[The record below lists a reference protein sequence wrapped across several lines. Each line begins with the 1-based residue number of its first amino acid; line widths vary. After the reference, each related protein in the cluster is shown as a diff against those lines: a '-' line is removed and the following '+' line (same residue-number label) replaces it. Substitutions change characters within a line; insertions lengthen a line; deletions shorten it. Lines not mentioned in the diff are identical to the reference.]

1 MRSFKLALG
10 VNTTGDPSASVA
22 TTGSRRGGSVS
33 STSSVAGS
41 PSGRRDTEEDEDDE
55 ELLSHRSNTSSTAA
69 ERDAL
74 LNLPLDKE
82 FVPLAHHEDDE
93 EEEGGGE
100 EADVVRDD
108 VRDDV
113 IRMIFDLPHTTKF
126 YQGGKNSMCQMLISS
141 LSVAVS

>member
-10 VNTTGDPSASVA
+10 VNTMGDPSASMP
-22 TTGSRRGGSVS
+22 TTGSRRDGGSVS
-33 STSSVAGS
+33 SASSVAGS
-41 PSGRRDTEEDEDDE
+41 PFGRRDTEEDEEDEDDD
-55 ELLSHRSNTSSTAA
+55 ELLSHRSNASASSTAA

-82 FVPLAHHEDDE
+82 FVPLAHHEDD
-93 EEEGGGE
+93 EEGGGE

-126 YQGGKNSMCQMLISS
+126 YQGGKNSMC
-141 LSVAVS
+141 